1 MCLIRP
7 PERRDG
13 CPEGWMLTV
22 DQSKF
27 AVATRRAR
35 AEDVKPIEALETR
48 AFASDRLSARSLRDY
63 LKSPA
68 ATVLV
73 AEDATGNL
81 VGYAIVRFRR
91 ATSVARLYSIAVA
104 AGARGHGV
112 GEQLLTAAEDEARRR
127 GDLFMRLEVRAD
139 NAGAIAL
146 YERLG
151 YKAFGR
157 HLDYYEDH
165 AEAIRLE
172 KRIIGRAPANA
183 REVSY
188 YAQTT
193 DFTCGPAAM
202 MIAMAAVG
210 RKVVFSRRLEF
221 ELWREANGIYLST
234 APGGC
239 DPFGIAVALAR
250 RGLSASLYV
259 SRPGPYFM
267 AGQRKASSREIMK
280 AVQAVFRDEAAE
292 RNVPIHYA
300 PLCRDEL
307 LAALDRGAVAITLI
321 STYRMYHTRVPHW
334 IVAYDHDSDYIFA
347 HDPFVDVEE
356 FEAPMDKAALA
367 IPLEEFDVIT
377 AYGSDRLRA
386 TILVEHQDHT

>member
-1 MCLIRP
+1 M
-7 PERRDG
+7 
-13 CPEGWMLTV
+13 
-22 DQSKF
+22 DQLNL
-27 AVATRRAR
+27 VVTTRRAL
-35 AEDVKPIEALETR
+35 AQDAKPIEALETR

-73 AEDATGNL
+73 AEDEAGNL
-81 VGYAIVRFRR
+81 LGYAIVRFRR

-104 AGARGHGV
+104 EGARGHGV
-112 GEQLLTAAEDEARRR
+112 GEQLLTAAEEEARRR

-139 NAGAIAL
+139 NASAIAL
-146 YERLG
+146 YDRLG
-151 YKAFGR
+151 YRAFGR

-183 REVSY
+183 REVPY

-202 MIAMAAVG
+202 MTAMAAAG
-210 RKVVFSRRLEF
+210 FEISFSRRLEF
-221 ELWREANGIYLST
+221 ELWREANGIYLAT

-250 RGLSASLYV
+250 RGLKV
-259 SRPGPYFM
+259 GIHVNHPGPYFT
-267 AGQRKASSREIMK
+267 AGQRQARSREIMK

-292 RNVPIHYA
+292 RNIPVHDA
-300 PLCRDEL
+300 PLSRDGL
-307 LAALDRGAVAITLI
+307 MAALDRGAVAIMLI
-321 STYRMYHTRVPHW
+321 STYRMYRTRVPHW
-334 IVAYDHDSDYIFA
+334 IVAYDHDPDYIFA
-347 HDPFVDVEE
+347 HDPFVDIDE
-356 FEAPMDKAALA
+356 FEAPMDKSALA

-377 AYGSDRLRA
+377 AFGTDRLRA
-386 TILVEHQDHT
+386 AIVVEPHTPT

>member
-1 MCLIRP
+1 M
-7 PERRDG
+7 DQA
-13 CPEGWMLTV
+13 TV
-22 DQSKF
+22 
-27 AVATRRAR
+27 AVATRRANPD
-35 AEDVKPIEALETR
+35 DVKPIEALETR

-68 ATVLV
+68 ASVLV
-73 AEDATGNL
+73 AEDEAGRL
-81 VGYAIVRFRR
+81 AGYAIVRFRR

-104 AGARGHGV
+104 EDARGRGV

-139 NAGAIAL
+139 NASAIAL

-157 HLDYYEDH
+157 HMDYYEDH

-172 KRIIGRAPANA
+172 KRIIGRAPPNA
-183 REVSY
+183 RSVPY

-193 DFTCGPAAM
+193 DFTCGPSAM

-210 RKVVFSRRLEF
+210 REVLFSRRLEF

-239 DPFGIAVALAR
+239 DPLGIAVALAR
-250 RGLSASLYV
+250 RGLAV
-259 SRPGPYFM
+259 SVHVSGPGPYFM
-267 AGQRKASSREIMK
+267 AGQRKAQSREIMK
-280 AVQAVFRDEAAE
+280 AVQALFRDEAAE
-292 RNVPIHYA
+292 LNIPVHHA
-300 PLCRDEL
+300 PLPREAMI
-307 LAALDRGAVAITLI
+307 AALDRGAVAITLI
-321 STYRMYHTRVPHW
+321 STYRMYRTLNPHW
-334 IVAYDHDSDYIFA
+334 IVAYDHDADCIFA
-347 HDPFVDVEE
+347 HDPYVDIDE

-377 AYGSDRLRA
+377 AYGTDRLRA
-386 TILVEHQDHT
+386 TILVERHTPK

>member
-1 MCLIRP
+1 
-7 PERRDG
+7 
-13 CPEGWMLTV
+13 MLTL
-22 DQSKF
+22 DQPNA
-27 AVATRRAR
+27 AVVTRHAR
-35 AEDVKPIEALETR
+35 PGDAKPIEALETH
-48 AFASDRLSARSLRDY
+48 AFASDRLSERSLRDY
-63 LKSPA
+63 LKSPS

-73 AEDATGNL
+73 AEDGAGNII
-81 VGYAIVRFRR
+81 GYAIVRYRR
-91 ATSVARLYSIAVA
+91 SASVARLYSIAVA
-104 AGARGHGV
+104 EGARGQGI
-112 GEQLLTAAEDEARRR
+112 GERLLAAAEEEARKR

-139 NAGAIAL
+139 NAAAIAL
-146 YERLG
+146 YHRFG

-165 AEAIRLE
+165 TEAIRLE

-183 REVSY
+183 RNVAY

-210 RKVVFSRRLEF
+210 REVAFSRRLEF
-221 ELWREANGIYLST
+221 ELWREANGIYLAT

-239 DPFGIAVALAR
+239 DPLGIAVALAR
-250 RGLSASLYV
+250 RGLEVSVHV

-267 AGQRKASSREIMK
+267 AGQRKAQSREIMK

-292 RNVPIHYA
+292 LNIPVHHA
-300 PLCRDEL
+300 PLSREAMI
-307 LAALDRGAVAITLI
+307 AALDRGAVAITLI
-321 STYRMYHTRVPHW
+321 STYRMYRTLNPHW
-334 IVAYDHDSDYIFA
+334 IVAYDHDADCIFA
-347 HDPFVDVEE
+347 HDPFVDIDE

-377 AYGSDRLRA
+377 AFGRDRLRA
-386 TILVEHQDHT
+386 SILVERHTPK

>member
-1 MCLIRP
+1 M
-7 PERRDG
+7 
-13 CPEGWMLTV
+13 
-22 DQSKF
+22 DQ
-27 AVATRRAR
+27 ANVVVATRRATPD
-35 AEDVKPIEALETR
+35 DVKAIEALETR

-73 AEDATGNL
+73 AEDDAGRL
-81 VGYAIVRFRR
+81 AGYAIVRFRR

-104 AGARGHGV
+104 EDARGRGV
-112 GEQLLTAAEDEARRR
+112 GEQLLSAAEDEARRR

-139 NAGAIAL
+139 NASAIAL

-151 YKAFGR
+151 YKVFGR

-172 KRIIGRAPANA
+172 KRIIGRAPPNA
-183 REVSY
+183 RNVPY

-202 MIAMAAVG
+202 MIAMAAAGLDVA
-210 RKVVFSRRLEF
+210 FSRRLEF
-221 ELWREANGIYLST
+221 ELWREANGIYLVT

-250 RGLSASLYV
+250 RGLSV
-259 SRPGPYFM
+259 SAHLSRTGPYFTS
-267 AGQRKASSREIMK
+267 GQRKAASREIMQ
-280 AVQAVFRDEAAE
+280 AVQTVFREEAAE
-292 RNVPIHYA
+292 LNVPVQYA
-300 PLCRDEL
+300 PLSRDDL

-321 STYRMYHTRVPHW
+321 STYRMYRTRVPHW
-334 IVAYDHDSDYIFA
+334 IVVYDHDADYIFA
-347 HDPFVDVEE
+347 HDPFVDVDE

-367 IPLEEFDVIT
+367 IPLEEFEVIT

-386 TILVEHQDHT
+386 TILVEPRSRT

>member
-1 MCLIRP
+1 M
-7 PERRDG
+7 
-13 CPEGWMLTV
+13 
-22 DQSKF
+22 DQ
-27 AVATRRAR
+27 ANCVVATRRATPD
-35 AEDVKPIEALETR
+35 DVKPIEALETR

-73 AEDATGNL
+73 AEDDAGRL
-81 VGYAIVRFRR
+81 AGYAIVRFRR

-104 AGARGHGV
+104 EDARGRGV

-139 NAGAIAL
+139 NASAIAL

-157 HLDYYEDH
+157 HMDYYEDH

-172 KRIIGRAPANA
+172 KRIIGRAPPNA
-183 REVSY
+183 RSVPY

-202 MIAMAAVG
+202 MIAMKAAGLDVTY
-210 RKVVFSRRLEF
+210 SRRLEF
-221 ELWREANGIYLST
+221 ELWREANGIYLVT

-250 RGLSASLYV
+250 RGLSV
-259 SRPGPYFM
+259 SAHLSRTGPYFT
-267 AGQRKASSREIMK
+267 AGQRRASSREIMQ
-280 AVQAVFRDEAAE
+280 AVQTVFREEAE
-292 RNVPIHYA
+292 ELNVPVHYA
-300 PLCRDEL
+300 PLSRDDL

-321 STYRMYHTRVPHW
+321 STYRMYRTRVPHW
-334 IVAYDHDSDYIFA
+334 IVVYGHDRDYIFA
-347 HDPFVDVEE
+347 HDPFVDIDE

-367 IPLEEFDVIT
+367 IPLEEFEVIT

-386 TILVEHQDHT
+386 TILVEPYVRP

>member
-1 MCLIRP
+1 MGTKRT
-7 PERRDG
+7 
-13 CPEGWMLTV
+13 MK
-22 DQSKF
+22 QANF
-27 AVATRRAR
+27 AVATRRAK
-35 AEDVKPIEALETR
+35 ADDVRPIEALETR

-63 LKSPA
+63 LKSPS
-68 ATVLV
+68 ATVFV
-73 AEDATGNL
+73 AEDEAGRL
-81 VGYAIVRFRR
+81 CGYAIVRFRR
-91 ATSVARLYSIAVA
+91 ATAVARLYSIAVA
-104 AGARGHGV
+104 EGARGHGI
-112 GEQLLTAAEDEARRR
+112 GEQLLAAAEDEARRR

-139 NAGAIAL
+139 NAAAIAL
-146 YERLG
+146 YDRLG

-172 KRIIGRAPANA
+172 KRIIGRAPADA
-183 REVSY
+183 RVVPY

-202 MIAMAAVG
+202 MIAMAAAGLPVP
-210 RKVVFSRRLEF
+210 FSRRLEF

-250 RGLSASLYV
+250 RGLKV
-259 SRPGPYFM
+259 GVHISRPGPYFM
-267 AGQRKASSREIMK
+267 AGQRKAKSREIME
-280 AVQAVFRDEAAE
+280 AVQEVFHQEAAE
-292 RNVPIHYA
+292 LNIPVHYA
-300 PLCRDEL
+300 PLSRDGL

-321 STYRMYHTRVPHW
+321 STYRMYRTRVPHW
-334 IVAYDHDSDYIFA
+334 IVAYGHDADYIFA
-347 HDPFVDVEE
+347 HDPFYDVEQ

-377 AYGSDRLRA
+377 AFGTDRLRA
-386 TILVEHQDHT
+386 AILVEPRIQ